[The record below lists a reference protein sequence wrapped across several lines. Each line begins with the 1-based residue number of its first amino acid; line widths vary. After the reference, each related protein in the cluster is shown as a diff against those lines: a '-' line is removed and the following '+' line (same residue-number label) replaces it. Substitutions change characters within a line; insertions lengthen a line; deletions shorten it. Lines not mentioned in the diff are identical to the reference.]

1 MIFEATG
8 SNGPGLY
15 GRWFSERDIAFFNG
29 INEELLG
36 DVIQTVVMVFKV
48 CPTATQVNIY
58 GESDPKTGKQYFT
71 PVEFT
76 CLVDRADMT
85 TEADDFGP
93 DRKQNVAFKFM
104 EKDLQ
109 NANLFPQTGDLV
121 LFNEMFHEITDV
133 VQQQLLGG
141 QPEKSFSI
149 IVNTNYTTLA
159 KVDIVERQS

>member
-1 MIFEATG
+1 M
-8 SNGPGLY
+8 
-15 GRWFSERDIAFFNG
+15 
-29 INEELLG
+29 
-36 DVIQTVVMVFKV
+36 
-48 CPTATQVNIY
+48 Y
-58 GESDPKTGKQYFT
+58 GESSPQTGKQYFT

-76 CLVDRADMT
+76 CLVDRADMS

-109 NANLFPQTGDLV
+109 DANLYPQTGDLV
-121 LFNEMFHEITDV
+121 LFNEMFHEIDDV

-149 IVNTNYTTLA
+149 IVNCHYTTLA
-159 KVDIVERQS
+159 KVDIIERQS